1 MVLIRIKSNKKR
13 IFMSII
19 LIGVITASVLILNK
33 VEENA
38 YEASLMIDY
47 WEKSGMNTGLEDG
60 ERDGYENIHIRH
72 YRSTDHLHEK
82 QAAAFKRKYDEG
94 YEIGWERGK
103 NKRSSGYY
111 TNEVS
116 RSSGKIHFS
125 ELEFRKGQ
133 KYAYKNGEAFSGTAW
148 SSDEK
153 SFSMTADGGVVIGA
167 KAYHSNGRVAIDGDP
182 VNKIRTHYDEY
193 GNVMS
198 EAEFKSKYPHIMQ
211 KVKAFSYEIKEVD

>member
-1 MVLIRIKSNKKR
+1 MKR
-13 IFMSII
+13 FLKTVFKLGLLTLL
-19 LIGVITASVLILNK
+19 LIGSYFLYLNI
-33 VEENA
+33 EEHNEEQSLKRWKEQGMSSGLRNGEDDA
-38 YEASLMIDY
+38 IYNRPYNDSQEAC
-47 WEKSGMNTGLEDG
+47 GGT
-60 ERDGYENIHIRH
+60 
-72 YRSTDHLHEK
+72 EK
-82 QAAAFKRKYDEG
+82 QVASYRENYVKG
-94 YEIGWERGK
+94 YKIGWERGK
-103 NKRSSGYY
+103 DKRSSGYSN
-111 TNEVS
+111 NEIIK
-116 RSSGKIHFS
+116 SSGKIHFS

-211 KVKAFSYEIKEVD
+211 KVKAFSYEIKEID

>member
-133 KYAYKNGEAFSGTAW
+133 KYAYKDGEAFSGTAW

-211 KVKAFSYEIKEVD
+211 KVKAFSYEIKEID

>member
-211 KVKAFSYEIKEVD
+211 KVKAFSYEIKEID